1 MPNEQKI
8 TTRFMFLN
16 TGQHGRIITVL
27 TQPQRSRSFTRSKL
41 SRLLRRRG
49 QGFQEDQEDQ
59 EVQGVRSL
67 REYHLC
73 QEALEDPEK
82 QTEQSE
88 QCHIRMIIHLIFSL
102 QMIYHDSFN
111 KNCT

>member
-1 MPNEQKI
+1 MKI

-16 TGQHGRIITVL
+16 TGQHGKIASNLIITML
-27 TQPQRSRSFTRSKL
+27 TQPKQSHSFTMSKL

-82 QTEQSE
+82 QTQRPYNQNNDTSAN
-88 QCHIRMIIHLIFSL
+88 S
-102 QMIYHDSFN
+102 
-111 KNCT
+111 